1 VDLLVIGGG
10 IAGLTAAARVVRG
23 GGSAVVVECAPEL
36 GGSGRYAG
44 FLHTAASVAALER
57 SDPLA
62 DRALQEQLV
71 LGYAEAMAWVEE
83 LGVDCGPEVP
93 VIRGTRGRHID
104 TNAYIAACAAIVEGA
119 HRSSILLEAQTARLL
134 MADGAVVGAVVST
147 RDGREL
153 EIHARNTLLATGGFQ
168 GDPSLVADH
177 IHPHGPMMPLRSSP
191 TSRGAGLR
199 LGTAAGADVRAQGAM
214 FYGHLVPY
222 GVALGDPSSFADLS
236 QYYSEHGLLFNLRGE
251 RFVDETDGDHVNAV
265 CVLEQPEARA
275 LLVIDS
281 RVREQWMLPPFVAG
295 MAPSPDRFQLALRR
309 GGRAAVAHDVDEF
322 AYLPDDW
329 GYPGAIIRDGIE
341 AFNAAALAGEGLQ
354 PAREFDAEPM
364 VDPPYYAMDVTAA
377 ITFTYAGL
385 LIDASARALDAE
397 GHAIPGLLSAGADAG
412 GTFARGYAGG
422 LANAVV
428 FGIRA
433 ARTATGEDAHA
444 RMS

>member
-1 VDLLVIGGG
+1 VDLLVVGGG

-44 FLHTAASVAALER
+44 FLHTAESVASLAR

-71 LGYAEAMAWVEE
+71 LGYAEAVAWLEE

-104 TNAYIAACAAIVEGA
+104 TNAYIAACAAIIEGA
-119 HRSSILLEAQTARLL
+119 DRSSILLEAQTSRLL
-134 MADGAVVGAVVST
+134 TADGAVVGAVVST

-191 TSRGAGLR
+191 TSRGDGLR
-199 LGTAAGADVRAQGAM
+199 LGTAAGADIRAQGAM

-222 GVALGDPSSFADLS
+222 GVALGDPSFADLS

-309 GGRAAVAHDVDEF
+309 GGRAAVAHDIDEF
-322 AYLPDDW
+322 TYLPDDW

-341 AFNAAALAGEGLQ
+341 AFNAAAIAGQRLQ

-364 VDPPYYAMDVTAA
+364 IDPPYYAMDVTAA

-385 LIDASARALDAE
+385 LIDASTRALDAA

-433 ARTATGEDAHA
+433 ATTAAGKGAHA